1 MKRLIVLL
9 GLCLSTSAVIAQAPA
24 PTELERYAAEG
35 QKALA
40 ERRWADAARAYE
52 KLRELSPET
61 AEVHAQL
68 GMIYF
73 QQNDFARAVPPLR
86 QAQKLKPGLPNV
98 DVLLAMCLSELGQ
111 YKEALPGLQKGFGQA
126 ADAALRR
133 VSGLQLQRTYTGLGQ
148 DDKAVEVALQLTRLY
163 KDDPEILYHSGR
175 LISNYAYLLT
185 MRLAEVAPAS
195 VWMHQAAGEAN
206 ESIKNYDSALEE
218 YQKVLALAPGRPGV
232 HYRIGRVYLARA
244 RPPLSEADA
253 EAHAAREFEQELAV
267 DPTNADA
274 AYELG
279 ELARKAGEL
288 DKAREL
294 FATAV
299 EHYPEFEE
307 GLVGLGRVLVAQGKA
322 ELALASLKKAVAINP
337 KDDVAQFQI
346 YQAYRALGQG
356 EEAQKA
362 QAEFQRLRAQKRE
375 AERRDLLRA
384 HVVTQQELD
393 AELKSTP
400 P

>member
-1 MKRLIVLL
+1 MRQLVLVLL
-9 GLCLSTSAVIAQAPA
+9 GTTLAGSPVLAQAPEPGA
-24 PTELERYAAEG
+24 LERYAGEG

-73 QQNDFARAVPPLR
+73 QQHDFARAVPTLR
-86 QAQKLKPGLPNV
+86 QALKLSPDLPNV
-98 DVLLAMCLSELGQ
+98 DILLAMCLSELGQ
-111 YKEALPGLQKGFGQA
+111 YRQALPGLQKGFGQSS
-126 ADAALRR
+126 DTALRR
-133 VSGLQLQRTYTGLGQ
+133 VTGLQLQRSYTGLGQ

-163 KDDPEILYHSGR
+163 KDDPEVLYHTGR
-175 LISNYAYLLT
+175 LFSNYAYLMT
-185 MRLAEVAPAS
+185 MRLAEVAPTS

-206 ESIKNYDSALEE
+206 ESLASYDAALEE
-218 YQKVLALAPGRPGV
+218 YRKVLALAPDRPGI
-232 HYRIGRVYLARA
+232 HYRLGRVFLARA
-244 RPPLSEADA
+244 RPPRSEADA
-253 EAHAAREFEQELAV
+253 EANAAREFEEELRI

-279 ELARKAGEL
+279 EIRRKSGDL

-294 FATAV
+294 FELAV
-299 EHYPEFEE
+299 KSYPEFEQ
-307 GLVGLGRVLVAQGKA
+307 GLVGLGRVLVSQGRA
-322 ELALASLKKAVAINP
+322 DLALPLLTKAVSLNP
-337 KDDVAQFQI
+337 EDDVAYFQLW
-346 YQAYRALGQG
+346 QAHRALGHAD
-356 EEAQKA
+356 EARRA
-362 QAEFQRLRAQKRE
+362 QADFQRLRTRKRE
-375 AERRDLLRA
+375 QERLDLLRQ

-393 AELKSTP
+393 AQTTP